1 MRPEVEPILLDT
13 NSPALAQIAAELRGR
28 SALDAVHIIAH
39 GAPGE
44 VSFSAGRL
52 SIESID
58 DYADDLAA
66 IGDAL
71 TEEGDLRLWS
81 CQTGAGAS
89 GRAFLG
95 ELSQAAAVSVA
106 AATGLV
112 GAKALG
118 GSWSLD
124 GYCGTKSAEA
134 PLTPDGKRSYLGL
147 MATATW
153 KSGTT
158 GELEHCWGL
167 EWRKW
172 HRRRARY
179 RGFCRNIL
187 TGTTPKITVTLNI
200 IPSPIASLTVTFSQN
215 GSHFPTLTVTHL
227 VTR

>member
-1 MRPEVEPILLDT
+1 MSTTNPVLPDRGLQKAQARAPLRSEIAFIDPGVSDIPTLLAGMRPEVEPILLDT

-28 SALDAVHIIAH
+28 SAIHAVHIIAH

-66 IGDAL
+66 IGGAL

-81 CQTGAGAS
+81 CRTGAGAA

-112 GAKALG
+112 GAKTLG

-134 PLTPDGKRSYLGL
+134 PLTADAKRSYLGL
-147 MATATW
+147 MVNTATW
-153 KSGTT
+153 KT
-158 GELEHCWGL
+158 GPAGRLEHCWSL
-167 EWRKW
+167 ERRKW
-172 HRRRARY
+172 HRRRAWY
-179 RGFCRNIL
+179 WG
-187 TGTTPKITVTLNI
+187 
-200 IPSPIASLTVTFSQN
+200 
-215 GSHFPTLTVTHL
+215 
-227 VTR
+227 